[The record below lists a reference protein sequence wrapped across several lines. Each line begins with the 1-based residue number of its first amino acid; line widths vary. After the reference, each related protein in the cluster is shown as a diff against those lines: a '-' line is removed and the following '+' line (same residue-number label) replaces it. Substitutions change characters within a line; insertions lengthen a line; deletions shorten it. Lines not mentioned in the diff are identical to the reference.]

1 MSNLNDFYK
10 KNSVHAGEGYSQQ
23 LPEQSKFLR
32 EMVNKENV
40 KNVMEIGFNAG
51 HSAELFLSSNKNINL
66 VSFDIGEHLCSLWGK
81 NFIDQKYPNRHKL
94 ILGDSTKTVPEFSKK
109 NNIKFDVIFI
119 DGGHTY
125 DIALADIKN
134 CKELAHSGT
143 IVIVDDIVRRMDYML
158 KRRMGPKQA
167 WNAAKKMGI
176 INMISYKDYERG
188 RGNVWG
194 KYILNK

>member
-1 MSNLNDFYK
+1 MADLNSFYK
-10 KNSVHAGEGYSQQ
+10 KNKINAGEGYSQQ

-94 ILGDSTKTVPEFSKK
+94 VLGDSTKTVPEFSK
-109 NNIKFDVIFI
+109 NNNTKFDLIFI

-134 CKELAHSGT
+134 CKELAHPET
-143 IVIVDDIVRRMDYML
+143 IVIVDDIVRRADFML

-167 WNAAKKMGI
+167 WNSAKKLGL

-194 KYILNK
+194 KYKF